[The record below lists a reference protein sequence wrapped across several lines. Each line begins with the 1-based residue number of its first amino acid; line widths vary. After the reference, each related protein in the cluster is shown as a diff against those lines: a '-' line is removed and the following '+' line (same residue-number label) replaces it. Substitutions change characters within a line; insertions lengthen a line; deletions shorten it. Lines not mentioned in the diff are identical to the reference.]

1 MGQRFRRLG
10 HDARKISRAACPKT
24 RMSCPTGMGMTS
36 SARPFPDNSD
46 EVIDLAPLS
55 AACRQLVDWYDQLLA
70 GGKPPIDRLDRVVAA
85 LRALPPVGG
94 RVGRDIDLIV
104 AGDITA
110 SHDDVINAVERLRT
124 LANHHPPP
132 AAPPQKRTPQTDR
145 RPPRRRSKRRH
156 PGQVAL
162 PGLEPD

>member
-1 MGQRFRRLG
+1 
-10 HDARKISRAACPKT
+10 
-24 RMSCPTGMGMTS
+24 MTS
-36 SARPFPDNSD
+36 SARPFSD
-46 EVIDLAPLS
+46 DSDQVIDLAPLS

-70 GGKPPIDRLDRVVAA
+70 GSKPTIDQLDQVVAT
-85 LRALPPVGG
+85 LQALPPVGG

-104 AGDITA
+104 AGGIADH
-110 SHDDVINAVERLRT
+110 HDEVINAVERLRT
-124 LANHHPPP
+124 LANHQPPP
-132 AAPPQKRTPQTDR
+132 TAPPKTRTPQAAR